1 MRGNDERGVIYDIT
15 YNNNQKIIMIRTFE
29 GTTPVIAASTYIDEA
44 AVVIGKVTIGEHS
57 SIWPTTVIR
66 GDVNTITIGDRTSIQ
81 DGSVL
86 HVNHDAASN
95 PGGDPLSVGSYVTVG
110 HKVMLH
116 GCTIED
122 HCLIGMSS
130 TILDKAVVE
139 SNTMIGAGSLVS
151 PGKTLES
158 GYLYMGMPARQVRK
172 LTDAELAY
180 IDYAADY
187 YARLKEKHRITN
199 N

>member
-1 MRGNDERGVIYDIT
+1 
-15 YNNNQKIIMIRTFE
+15 MIRAFE
-29 GTTPVIAASTYIDEA
+29 GITPVIAASTFIDET
-44 AVVIGKVTIGEHS
+44 AVVIGNVSIGEHS
-57 SIWPTTVIR
+57 SIWPAVVIR

-86 HVNHDAASN
+86 HVNHDADYN
-95 PGGDPLSVGSYVTVG
+95 PGGDPLNIGSYVTVG

-122 HCLIGMSS
+122 HCLVGMAS

-151 PGKTLES
+151 PGKVLES
-158 GYLYMGMPARQVRK
+158 GYLYVGVPARQVRK
-172 LTDAELAY
+172 LTDEELAY
-180 IDYAADY
+180 LDYAADF
-187 YARLKEKHRITN
+187 YANLKSKHLVTDN
-199 N
+199 